1 MSEQAPE
8 QTPPAGQQE
17 DAAGQQEDAAGVQK
31 DAAGTQDGTAGAT
44 PRRRHRRVVRQGTE
58 TGVVAGTSAD
68 ERQEGWSEKGTSSHD
83 ADLLRD
89 LPPHWGG
96 AGYRD

>member
-1 MSEQAPE
+1 MSEQSSE
-8 QTPPAGQQE
+8 QPSADRPQGDVADAQE
-17 DAAGQQEDAAGVQK
+17 GAEGANEAAV
-31 DAAGTQDGTAGAT
+31 GAT

-58 TGVVAGTSAD
+58 SGVVAGTSVD

>member
-1 MSEQAPE
+1 MTEPTEPADAPE
-8 QTPPAGQQE
+8 PTAPV
-17 DAAGQQEDAAGVQK
+17 DASEPGDVPEAIEPLDVP
-31 DAAGTQDGTAGAT
+31 DGAR

-58 TGVVAGTSAD
+58 TSTVAGTSAD
-68 ERQEGWSEKGTSSHD
+68 ERPEGWSEPGATHHD

>member
-1 MSEQAPE
+1 MTEPTEPADAPE
-8 QTPPAGQQE
+8 PTEPVDVDEPTEPVDVDEPAE
-17 DAAGQQEDAAGVQK
+17 PTEPDAAR
-31 DAAGTQDGTAGAT
+31 

-58 TGVVAGTSAD
+58 TSTVAGTSAD
-68 ERQEGWSEKGTSSHD
+68 ERPEGWSEPVATHHD

>member
-1 MSEQAPE
+1 MRETEGVTRDPRPPHDDAPTE
-8 QTPPAGQQE
+8 PAPPS
-17 DAAGQQEDAAGVQK
+17 
-31 DAAGTQDGTAGAT
+31 DGA
-44 PRRRHRRVVRQGTE
+44 PRRRHRRVVRVGTE
-58 TGVVAGTSAD
+58 TTSVRGLSAD
-68 ERQEGWSEKGTSSHD
+68 ERAEGWSEPPTTSHD

>member
-8 QTPPAGQQE
+8 QTPPAGQ
-17 DAAGQQEDAAGVQK
+17 QK